1 MSQADNCPCG
11 SQLKYADCCQRLH
24 LGKAKASN
32 AEQLMRS
39 RYSAFVQQN
48 IDYLIDTL
56 HPTQRQTDDREVL
69 QQTCQNTRWLG
80 LQIVKSQDKK
90 DTAKV
95 EFVAFYEDSPIGQ
108 LHERSNFVLEAGLWF
123 YLDGEFLPAIKLGRN
138 DRCICGSGKK
148 LKHCH
153 AA

>member
-24 LGKAKASN
+24 LGKAKPSN
-32 AEQLMRS
+32 AVQLMRS

-69 QQTCQNTRWLG
+69 QQTCQNTHWLG
-80 LQIVKSQDKK
+80 LEIVKSQDKK

-108 LHERSNFVLEAGLWF
+108 LHERSNFVLEADQWF

-138 DRCICGSGKK
+138 DKCICGSGKK

-153 AA
+153 AT